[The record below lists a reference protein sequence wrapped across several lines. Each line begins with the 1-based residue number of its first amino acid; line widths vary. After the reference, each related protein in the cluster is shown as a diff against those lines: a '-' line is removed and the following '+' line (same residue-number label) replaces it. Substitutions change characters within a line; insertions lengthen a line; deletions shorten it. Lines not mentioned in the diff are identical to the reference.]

1 MSISYL
7 NISKEELEK
16 LYKEFGTQ
24 QKIADYLKV
33 PVYKVKRLIGKYQLY
48 LNKASLT
55 KNKKAKESFI
65 EKAKKKHGDLYN
77 YNKVLY
83 INSDI
88 PVEIFCKKC
97 QKYFLQSPNNHLTGM
112 GCPYCQNIRI
122 SEKQYKSLEK
132 FIEEAVNIHGN
143 RYDYS
148 KVNYLGSR
156 KPCLIICNNCK
167 HEFLQTPM
175 KHICSR
181 HGCPYCNQSKG
192 ELRIQNWLDKHLI
205 VYKAQ
210 FRFKECKDKRSL
222 PFDFYLPTYN
232 ICIEFQ
238 GKQHYDQN
246 YYKWRNNSFKNFK
259 TQQKHDQMKRD
270 FCKNKGIKLLE
281 IKYNE
286 EVENKLEN
294 FFSFLK

>member
-1 MSISYL
+1 
-7 NISKEELEK
+7 
-16 LYKEFGTQ
+16 
-24 QKIADYLKV
+24 
-33 PVYKVKRLIGKYQLY
+33 
-48 LNKASLT
+48 
-55 KNKKAKESFI
+55 
-65 EKAKKKHGDLYN
+65 
-77 YNKVLY
+77 
-83 INSDI
+83 
-88 PVEIFCKKC
+88 
-97 QKYFLQSPNNHLTGM
+97 
-112 GCPYCQNIRI
+112 
-122 SEKQYKSLEK
+122 
-132 FIEEAVNIHGN
+132 
-143 RYDYS
+143 
-148 KVNYLGSR
+148 
-156 KPCLIICNNCK
+156 
-167 HEFLQTPM
+167 M
-175 KHICSR
+175 KHICSC

-259 TQQKHDQMKRD
+259 TQQKHDQIKRD

-294 FFSFLK
+294 FFRNFKK